1 MNETL
6 KQAHRDDGT
15 VSLFFFPILI
25 YIYIYIYIHTIIYI
39 YIYILTHQFS
49 MLQFENMYHEIYTS
63 FFFYLKNVDRISYI

>member
-1 MNETL
+1 MSETL

-25 YIYIYIYIHTIIYI
+25 YIYIYNYI

-63 FFFYLKNVDRISYI
+63 FFFHLKNVDRINYI